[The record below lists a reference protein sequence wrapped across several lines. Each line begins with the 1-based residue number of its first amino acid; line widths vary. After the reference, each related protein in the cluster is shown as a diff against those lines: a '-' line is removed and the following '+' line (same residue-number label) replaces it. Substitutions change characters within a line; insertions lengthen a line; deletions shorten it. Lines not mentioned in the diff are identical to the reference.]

1 MSVSRATPPVRLLAR
16 NVRDERRTAG
26 VAHFRK
32 EGWRAGQSPASHRAA
47 KPIIAGPTDYMGAP
61 KAISASQPDVRHRGY
76 APVRRRYVAPY
87 IPPSASFVALSE
99 ARLRRPSE

>member
-32 EGWRAGQSPASHRAA
+32 KVGGQDRALPHIGRRSRSSRGQPITAGVADELRAA
-47 KPIIAGPTDYMGAP
+47 Q
-61 KAISASQPDVRHRGY
+61 AISSRQGEQRTA
-76 APVRRRYVAPY
+76 
-87 IPPSASFVALSE
+87 
-99 ARLRRPSE
+99 